1 MGRVIRGQRKGRGG
15 IFKSRT
21 AKRKG
26 AARLR
31 ALDFSERHGYIRG
44 VVRDIIHDPGRGAPL
59 AKVVFRDRVRYQKN
73 AELFVAA
80 EGMYSGQFVYCG
92 RKANL
97 TIGNVMPLSE
107 MPEGT
112 IVCNVEAKKGDR
124 GKLARAS
131 GDYVTV
137 VGHLE
142 NNKTRIR
149 LPSGSRKLVPSS
161 CRAMVGVIAGGG
173 RTDKPLLKAGAAYHK
188 YRAKRNC
195 WPKVR
200 GMFHRI
206 FSFCPHDSV
215 LICHG
220 LTNSLHYT
228 TALHR
233 CGDEPRRTSSWWW

>member
-1 MGRVIRGQRKGRGG
+1 MGRIIRGQRKGAGG
-15 IFKSRT
+15 IFKSHT

-80 EGMYSGQFVYCG
+80 EGMYTGQFVYCG

-137 VGHLE
+137 IGHLE
-142 NNKTRIR
+142 GNKTRIR
-149 LPSGSRKLVPSS
+149 LPSGSRKIVPST
-161 CRAMVGVIAGGG
+161 CRAMVGIIAGGG

-200 GMFHRI
+200 GTLFTFLFVNVISLFSIHFFCFHI
-206 FSFCPHDSV
+206 SV
-215 LICHG
+215 
-220 LTNSLHYT
+220 
-228 TALHR
+228 
-233 CGDEPRRTSSWWW
+233 